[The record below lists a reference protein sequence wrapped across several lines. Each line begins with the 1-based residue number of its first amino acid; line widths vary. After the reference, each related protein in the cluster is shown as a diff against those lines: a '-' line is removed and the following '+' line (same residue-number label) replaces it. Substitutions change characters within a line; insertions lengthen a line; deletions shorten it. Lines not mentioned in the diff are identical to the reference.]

1 MPNRTKTPS
10 ALIPRISNDAGLHL
24 AQRLRA
30 TGEALGLDA
39 ELVEHGKVEV
49 CGRQL
54 TEVHLAAPAGVRT
67 NAGGSLVFVVTLTV
81 LKVLS
86 VLKAQLAAADE

>member
-10 ALIPRISNDAGLHL
+10 ALIPRISNDTGLHL

-30 TGEALGLDA
+30 AGEALDLDA

-67 NAGGSLVFVVTLTV
+67 NAGGRLVLVVALTV
-81 LKVLS
+81 LEVLS
-86 VLKAQLAAADE
+86 VLKSQLATTN